1 MTDTEFAPAAGP
13 RPLEPLHDVRVIDLT
28 RILAGPYATMILGDL
43 GADVVKI
50 ERPGHGDDTRH
61 WGPPFVGDTASY
73 YTAVNRNKR
82 SIAIDLKHEQG
93 RELVLQMLGDAD
105 VVVSN
110 FRPGV
115 MDRLGLGQAQL
126 AQTFPGLIR
135 CSITGHAP
143 DDPRAQQPS
152 VDLVI
157 QAETGL
163 MDLTGQA
170 DGPAT
175 KVGISI
181 ADELAGLYLVQGV
194 LAALYH
200 RERTGEGRTVNVAL
214 NEAVLSAFTYQAQ
227 KHLVG
232 GGTPRRMG
240 NDHPSLV
247 PYRAYRAADGDFVVG
262 VANEGQWRRFCSAID
277 RSELIDDA
285 RFATNTVR
293 VENRVRL
300 ELMLESRLVERT
312 REHWI
317 AALRDANVPCGLVRT
332 VAEAIDTEIALDTG
346 LIGDGGDGVPMVG
359 SPIRI
364 DGAREPF
371 GRPSPALGEHTD
383 EVLAELG
390 LSAEQIA
397 EFRTRGVVA

>member
-1 MTDTEFAPAAGP
+1 MTDTERVPEAGP
-13 RPLEPLHDVRVIDLT
+13 RSIEPLRDVRVIDLT

-61 WGPPFVGDTASY
+61 WGPPFIGDTASY

-93 RELVLQMLGDAD
+93 RELVFQLLGDAD
-105 VVVSN
+105 LLVSN

-126 AQTFPGLIR
+126 AETFPGLIR

-152 VDLVI
+152 FDLVI

-163 MDLTGQA
+163 MDLNGQA
-170 DGPAT
+170 DGPPT

-214 NEAVLSAFTYQAQ
+214 NE
-227 KHLVG
+227 
-232 GGTPRRMG
+232 
-240 NDHPSLV
+240 
-247 PYRAYRAADGDFVVG
+247 
-262 VANEGQWRRFCSAID
+262 EGQWRRFCMAIE
-277 RSELIDDA
+277 RPELIDDA

-293 VENRVRL
+293 VENRLRL
-300 ELMLESRLVERT
+300 EPMLESRLIECT
-312 REHWI
+312 RDHWV
-317 AALRDANVPCGLVRT
+317 AALGEANVPCGLVRT
-332 VAEAIDTEIALDTG
+332 TAEAIDAEIALDTG
-346 LIGDGGDGVPMVG
+346 LVGDGGDGVRMVG

-364 DGAREPF
+364 GGARAPF
-371 GRPSPALGEHTD
+371 GRPSPALGQHTD

-397 EFRTRGVVA
+397 ELRTRGVVA